1 MKIYGIDANAL
12 TRPNPTGVER
22 YVHFLLEAMMQIP
35 LEADERVVLYVR
47 SVPVG
52 IDLPSG
58 WSWRPLSFILSKG
71 WTHIRLGVELI
82 LRHPTV
88 LFVPAHEIP
97 MITPRKLPVV
107 TTIHDVAFRTH
118 RDVYDSVAVRRQDF
132 AVQRAIRRAQILL
145 TPSNATR
152 GDLELH
158 YRVAED
164 RIVVTP
170 LAPTLPVISA
180 QAGIQQTLA
189 LLHKL
194 QITKGQYVLSISR
207 LEKKKNIV
215 LLIRAFAMLKRK
227 FGAGSSLVLV
237 LAGSFGYG
245 EEEIL
250 RVIREENVADS
261 VRLTGYVSD
270 DDASILLA
278 NSMCFAFPSVAEGFG
293 IPVLEAMEHGT
304 PVIASDISVMREVCG
319 DAAILV
325 SPKDVS
331 AFAGAIELMM
341 KHENREEYIQKGL
354 ENVKRFR
361 WEATAR
367 ETWNALQNAARIR
380 E

>member
-22 YVHFLLEAMMQIP
+22 YVRFLLEAMMQIP

-58 WSWRPLSFILSKG
+58 WSWRPLSFVLSKG

-82 LRHPTV
+82 LRHSTV

-97 MITPRKLPVV
+97 MITPRKLSVV

-194 QITKGQYVLSISR
+194 QITKDQYVLSISR

-278 NSMCFAFPSVAEGFG
+278 NAMCFAFPSVAEGFG

-304 PVIASDISVMREVCG
+304 PVIASNIAVMREVCG
-319 DAAILV
+319 SSAILV
-325 SPKDVS
+325 SPNDVS
-331 AFAGAIELMM
+331 ALSVAIESMM
-341 KHENREEYIQKGL
+341 NTATREEYIAKGK
-354 ENVKRFR
+354 ENVKRFS
-361 WEATAR
+361 WNITAQ
-367 ETWNALQNAARIR
+367 ETWTALRNAGAIQK
-380 E
+380 